1 MAHIWII
8 TFDVAPWEG
17 GGGDTC
23 CKKIFFFRASVTQEI
38 SCKQF
43 CKFMFMNLWFHR
55 LMPGELFLESLGS
68 LWSFEAISWF
78 QWNLFLDF
86 RAFSPPSLLHGPLPG
101 PESGAPQTLPLMK
114 ISTQHFKLF
123 TFLETILH
131 TKYFLNY
138 FIMKGT
144 SVITCAEIV
153 AEYFESSA
161 VCEFPHCCVSNSGPR
176 PSSRWLY
183 FLQNNKSKPSTVLSL
198 VGWSHSS

>member
-1 MAHIWII
+1 MLLLEKGEEGIHAVKNIPFPGISYPQTLLQAILQIYVYQSLVSSPNARNTLPWIVGKPVKLRSYFLVPMKSFPGFPSIFSTI
-8 TFDVAPWEG
+8 TITRAVAW
-17 GGGDTC
+17 
-23 CKKIFFFRASVTQEI
+23 
-38 SCKQF
+38 
-43 CKFMFMNLWFHR
+43 
-55 LMPGELFLESLGS
+55 
-68 LWSFEAISWF
+68 
-78 QWNLFLDF
+78 
-86 RAFSPPSLLHGPLPG
+86 

-183 FLQNNKSKPSTVLSL
+183 FLQGNKSKPSTVLSL
-198 VGWSHSS
+198 VGWSD